1 MAEVGLDWVRLRLS
15 VVEIGLN
22 RMRLSLNVVEVGLD
36 WMRLRLSVAEV
47 GLGRMWLIIRRC
59 CGLLSGLC
67 KPLGQ
72 ALFKNYHLKVKIWK
86 SRSPIKV
93 YYGMHIKKCI
103 SNIYSSYIHLI
114 FKHIYKIYCIRTLFF
129 SDLKLKFIFF
139 RKQINI
145 VVGRTIL
152 GKK

>member
-1 MAEVGLDWVRLRLS
+1 MAEVGWDWVRLRLSMSEVGLDWVRLK
-15 VVEIGLN
+15 
-22 RMRLSLNVVEVGLD
+22 
-36 WMRLRLSVAEV
+36 LSVAEV
-47 GLGRMWLIIRRC
+47 GLDWVGLRLSVSEVGLWRMWYILRK
-59 CGLLSGLC
+59 LLGR
-67 KPLGQ
+67 
-72 ALFKNYHLKVKIWK
+72 AMFKNCHLKVNIWK
-86 SRSPIKV
+86 SPSPIKV

-139 RKQINI
+139 RKEINMA
-145 VVGRTIL
+145 VGRTIL